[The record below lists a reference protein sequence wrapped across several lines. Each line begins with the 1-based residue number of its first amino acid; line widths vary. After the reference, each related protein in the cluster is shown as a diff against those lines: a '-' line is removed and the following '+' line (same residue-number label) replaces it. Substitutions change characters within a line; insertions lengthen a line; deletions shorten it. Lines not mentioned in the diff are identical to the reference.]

1 MKKFFTGM
9 LLVVVTLMCFGFV
22 ACKKTDDFTQ
32 YGSEY
37 LWFNTENEHN
47 VAHRNADGDFVT
59 FGTMYSYS
67 GAYTYFFEST
77 QDVTVIPCKKS
88 TDYSVL
94 SGSLDLSENGSTYDL
109 KAGGNMY
116 YSAFESKV
124 GLLGKTEYLK
134 FVFWNGGRVAGY
146 AVYKM
151 SVGIYDSTTMKLVYK
166 CNLVESIKFN
176 PDVDFTEHRVE
187 EYLAQW

>member
-1 MKKFFTGM
+1 M
-9 LLVVVTLMCFGFV
+9 
-22 ACKKTDDFTQ
+22 
-32 YGSEY
+32 
-37 LWFNTENEHN
+37 
-47 VAHRNADGDFVT
+47 
-59 FGTMYSYS
+59 
-67 GAYTYFFEST
+67 
-77 QDVTVIPCKKS
+77 
-88 TDYSVL
+88 
-94 SGSLDLSENGSTYDL
+94 DLSENGTTYDL

-116 YSAFESKV
+116 YRAIESKV

-134 FVFWNGGRVAGY
+134 FVFWNDGRVAGY

-176 PDVDFTEHRVE
+176 PDVDFTERRVE